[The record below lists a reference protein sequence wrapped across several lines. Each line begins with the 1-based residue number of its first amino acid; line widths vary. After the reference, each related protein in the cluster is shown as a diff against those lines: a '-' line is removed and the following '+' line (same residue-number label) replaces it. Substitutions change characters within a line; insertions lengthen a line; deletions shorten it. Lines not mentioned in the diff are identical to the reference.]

1 MLRVATVCSGI
12 GAPETALRKLDIPYE
27 LVFFSEIDKWAIKS
41 YCAINK
47 EDAAKNIG
55 DLKNFFHKALTGEID
70 LLVGGTPCQDFSL
83 AGKGAGGELGSN
95 TRSSL
100 MWTYLKMIAVL
111 KPRVVIWENV
121 PAVIFGKHYRNY
133 KNFFFKLQSLGYKV
147 DAKILNAKY
156 FNLPQNRERLLLVAQ
171 RKDCAVS
178 FSFPTGYDSGIRL
191 KDIMLDGVPPPA
203 RTPPFRLFKISHSN
217 EHRIIQCGVLL
228 GRNFKQGNSVISAEG
243 ISECLTTK
251 TGNWIL
257 CRDGKIR
264 PLNAHER
271 FLAMGFSHKDFIA
284 CKNAGVPSSELI
296 KQAGNSIAVTVLM
309 ALFGEI
315 YGVPWKC
322 KVYGKNHKTQR
333 QLLHELPLF
342 RGITNDNNKSDL
354 QHGLSGRH
362 ESDD

>member
-12 GAPETALRKLDIPYE
+12 GAPETTLRRLGIPYE
-27 LVFFSEIDKWAIKS
+27 LLFFSEIDKWAIKS

-147 DAKILNAKY
+147 DARILNAKY

-191 KDIMLDGVPPPA
+191 KDIMLDGVPLPT
-203 RTPPFRLFKISHSN
+203 RTPPFKLFDTTPQTN

-271 FLAMGFSHKDFIA
+271 FLAMGFDSEDFIA
-284 CKNAGVPSSELI
+284 CKAAGVPNTELI
-296 KQAGNSIAVTVLM
+296 KQSGNSIAVTVLM

-315 YGVPWKC
+315 YGAPWEHQ
-322 KVYGKNHKTQR
+322 VFKNRYKTSAQMVR
-333 QLLHELPLF
+333 ELPIF
-342 RGITNDNNKSDL
+342 RNIK
-354 QHGLSGRH
+354 
-362 ESDD
+362 

>member
-147 DAKILNAKY
+147 DARILNAKY

-171 RKDCAVS
+171 RKDCATA

-191 KDIMLDGVPPPA
+191 KDIMIEGVPPPM
-203 RTPPFRLFKISHSN
+203 RMPPHKLFQSDISA
-217 EHRIIQCGVLL
+217 EHRINQCGVLL

-251 TGNWIL
+251 SGNWIL

-271 FLAMGFSHKDFIA
+271 FLAMGFDSEDFIA
-284 CKNAGVPSSELI
+284 CKAAGVPNTELI
-296 KQAGNSIAVTVLM
+296 KQSGNSIAVTVLM

-315 YGVPWKC
+315 YGVSWQAA
-322 KVYGKNHKTQR
+322 VFGDRLKTTQ
-333 QLLHELPLF
+333 QMAEELPLF
-342 RGITNDNNKSDL
+342 RRDNEND
-354 QHGLSGRH
+354 R
-362 ESDD
+362 

>member
-55 DLKNFFHKALTGEID
+55 DLKNFCHKNLTDEID

-100 MWTYLKMIAVL
+100 MWTYLEMIAVL

-251 TGNWIL
+251 
-257 CRDGKIR
+257 
-264 PLNAHER
+264 
-271 FLAMGFSHKDFIA
+271 IA